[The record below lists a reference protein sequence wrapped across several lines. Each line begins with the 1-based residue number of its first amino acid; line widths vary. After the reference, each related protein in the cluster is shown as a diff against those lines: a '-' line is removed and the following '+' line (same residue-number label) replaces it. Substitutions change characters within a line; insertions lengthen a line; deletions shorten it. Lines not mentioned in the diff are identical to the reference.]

1 MLKNTIMKIFR
12 LLLLFFTLCS
22 CSQDKI
28 ASNLIEIHIDPS
40 KVEEAYDISNDVEP
54 EWDIVALET
63 TDDCLITDI
72 NRIVY
77 QNNKYYIFD
86 KTGNTVFMFDSVGK
100 FISKLYKKGEGPDE
114 YSQLEAFCL
123 ENSNIWIADV
133 MRWLICYD
141 ENLNMT
147 VRLRTLDILG
157 ADDMIYYNGNICMA
171 TNWSGGDIK
180 NMQLATYN
188 IQTKEVTSLLH
199 VPRRKEGAALWI
211 KKSQL
216 AQCDSFCL
224 FIQSYC
230 DTIFQ
235 LDNKG
240 FYPKYRMIFSERYKD
255 IPQSIEEYMDPNNS
269 NIIKFIEDIKQ
280 TQNKIF
286 IGYGDQGHFR
296 SAIYDKITG
305 ICNVYPW
312 LIYSDLN
319 SLIIS
324 QLAVFF
330 DNNRNMISVF
340 DAESFLDFYEK
351 ADDRAKIKN
360 ELYRK
365 KIETIFSSI
374 DEYSNHVI
382 IRFKL
387 KPDSKL

>member
-1 MLKNTIMKIFR
+1 MKIFR

-28 ASNLIEIHIDPS
+28 ASNLIEIHINPS
-40 KVEEAYDISNDVEP
+40 KVEEPYDISNDVKP

-77 QNNKYYIFD
+77 RNDKYYVFD
-86 KTGNTVFMFDSVGK
+86 KTGNTVFMFDSMGK

-114 YSQLEAFCL
+114 YSKLEAFCL
-123 ENSNIWIADV
+123 EDKNIWVADA

-141 ENLNMT
+141 ENLKMT
-147 VRLRTLDILG
+147 VRLRTLDIMG

-171 TNWSGGDIK
+171 SNWSGGDEK
-180 NMQLATYN
+180 NMQFATYN
-188 IQTKEVTSLLH
+188 IQTKEVTGLLY
-199 VPRRKEGAALWI
+199 VPSDKEGAALWV

-216 AQCDSFCL
+216 SQYDSSCL
-224 FIQSYC
+224 FIHSYC

-235 LDNKG
+235 LNDDG
-240 FYPKYRMIFSERYKD
+240 FAPKYKMVFKERYKD
-255 IPQSIEEYMDPNNS
+255 IPKPIEEYMDPNNKH
-269 NIIKFIEDIKQ
+269 IITGIEDIKQ

-286 IGYGDQGHFR
+286 IGYGDKGYFR
-296 SAIYDKITG
+296 SAVYDKITG

-319 SLIIS
+319 NELAIA

-330 DNNRNMISVF
+330 DDNRNMISVF
-340 DAESFLDFYEK
+340 DAEPFLEIFGK

-360 ELYRK
+360 ESYRK
-365 KIETIFSSI
+365 KIETIVSSI
-374 DEYSNHVI
+374 DEYSNHVVI
-382 IRFKL
+382 KFKL